1 MDASTTTPPK
11 RKERNFEKTHEV
23 ERLDMRTS
31 AAPFRL
37 QPEFAAIPTASAA
50 APPAAPLHLYGA
62 APAPSAA
69 PSVREVVGGAKWREV
84 TTTAPQPVTDALRS
98 QAAATPP
105 VPRAANDPTSGSQP
119 IALPALSTPA
129 PPPSLGGAQPS
140 RPYRPRR
147 PSTVSSGVTAS
158 GVGSGAPVA
167 QEAQAPAP
175 ASFDQ
180 VVADFHTA
188 VVTASTATELTNTTA
203 KSSWLTSQWKRAGTL
218 VQAASSLS
226 SSSSQQPVAQT
237 GVFFSGEMRDG
248 RLSASMWLG
257 GSTEEEKRVRRI
269 DQYLKAHG
277 FETYGLRTGPAGG
290 ASDGD
295 EIAGLERCGVV
306 LICLSAAYVEAL
318 RKAGTRA
325 AAQFEVALTSH
336 KPRRMLPILLDPNY
350 DEPREWPRALEF
362 ALAPVARVNF
372 VEEAHFDDAA
382 DELQRRIRKI
392 LGEGARAYNGLDGNL
407 VRDALARARAQPGEL
422 LREVAPAPPK
432 PAPPKPPPPPEP
444 EPGPPAPA
452 PPKKQCLAELMPAL
466 LRCLP
471 ACFARCA
478 DVPCAVAWMRAA
490 PADAAVQRAAC
501 ARIGWLL
508 ALTAAREARAEAA
521 ASCGAALAV
530 CEAMADFPLDALVQ
544 RHGADALRG
553 LTAPATSAALAER
566 HQQLHLGGG
575 LALLCVALRS
585 HAGEARACEA
595 ALSALWAVLWR
606 RPKHVGALRTYAGLA
621 HAADALKAHIADG
634 GVQEWGLALLWCV
647 AASERVAIVELGG
660 ERLAIAA
667 MAAHPAVPGV
677 QEAGCGLLH
686 NLARAKSRAPAS
698 SEAWQSRNENLDAN
712 DANGGLGDGDEGGPR
727 RAVIAALAVHP
738 YHAGVQQA
746 GCAALCS
753 LATSGAA
760 EAKAIKKDGGVK
772 LMRSALNQHKENDE
786 VVRCARAGIRAMA
799 AQVEPEMDLRRRS
812 HRTPLSYSI
821 N

>member
-1 MDASTTTPPK
+1 
-11 RKERNFEKTHEV
+11 
-23 ERLDMRTS
+23 MR
-31 AAPFRL
+31 
-37 QPEFAAIPTASAA
+37 
-50 APPAAPLHLYGA
+50 
-62 APAPSAA
+62 
-69 PSVREVVGGAKWREV
+69 SV
-84 TTTAPQPVTDALRS
+84 P
-98 QAAATPP
+98 AAATPP

-129 PPPSLGGAQPS
+129 PPPGLGGAQPS

-167 QEAQAPAP
+167 QAQAPAP

-318 RKAGTRA
+318 RKPGTRA

-422 LREVAPAPPK
+422 LARSRRRREAGA
-432 PAPPKPPPPPEP
+432 AEAAAAARARA
-444 EPGPPAPA
+444 GPPAPA
-452 PPKKQCLAELMPAL
+452 PPKKQCLAE
-466 LRCLP
+466 RCP
-471 ACFARCA
+471 PCCGACPRASRGAPTCRA
-478 DVPCAVAWMRAA
+478 PSRGCAA

-501 ARIGWLL
+501 ARIG
-508 ALTAAREARAEAA
+508 
-521 ASCGAALAV
+521 
-530 CEAMADFPLDALVQ
+530 
-544 RHGADALRG
+544 
-553 LTAPATSAALAER
+553 
-566 HQQLHLGGG
+566 
-575 LALLCVALRS
+575 
-585 HAGEARACEA
+585 
-595 ALSALWAVLWR
+595 
-606 RPKHVGALRTYAGLA
+606 
-621 HAADALKAHIADG
+621 
-634 GVQEWGLALLWCV
+634 
-647 AASERVAIVELGG
+647 
-660 ERLAIAA
+660 
-667 MAAHPAVPGV
+667 
-677 QEAGCGLLH
+677 GC
-686 NLARAKSRAPAS
+686 SR
-698 SEAWQSRNENLDAN
+698 
-712 DANGGLGDGDEGGPR
+712 
-727 RAVIAALAVHP
+727 
-738 YHAGVQQA
+738 
-746 GCAALCS
+746 
-753 LATSGAA
+753 
-760 EAKAIKKDGGVK
+760 
-772 LMRSALNQHKENDE
+772 
-786 VVRCARAGIRAMA
+786 
-799 AQVEPEMDLRRRS
+799 
-812 HRTPLSYSI
+812 
-821 N
+821 

>member
-1 MDASTTTPPK
+1 MRFGPK
-11 RKERNFEKTHEV
+11 
-23 ERLDMRTS
+23 
-31 AAPFRL
+31 
-37 QPEFAAIPTASAA
+37 
-50 APPAAPLHLYGA
+50 
-62 APAPSAA
+62 
-69 PSVREVVGGAKWREV
+69 
-84 TTTAPQPVTDALRS
+84 LRPRRPC
-98 QAAATPP
+98 A
-105 VPRAANDPTSGSQP
+105 RAANDPTSGSQP

-167 QEAQAPAP
+167 QAPAAAPAP

-203 KSSWLTSQWKRAGTL
+203 KSSWLTSQWKRAGTF
-218 VQAASSLS
+218 VQAASSLSS

-318 RKAGTRA
+318 RKPGTRA

-372 VEEAHFDDAA
+372 VEAEHFDDAA

-407 VRDALARARAQPGEL
+407 VRDALARARGKPGEL

-471 ACFARCA
+471 ACFARGAPTC
-478 DVPCAVAWMRAA
+478 RA
-490 PADAAVQRAAC
+490 PSRGC
-501 ARIGWLL
+501 ARRPP
-508 ALTAAREARAEAA
+508 TRRCSARR
-521 ASCGAALAV
+521 V
-530 CEAMADFPLDALVQ
+530 
-544 RHGADALRG
+544 RG
-553 LTAPATSAALAER
+553 SA
-566 HQQLHLGGG
+566 G
-575 LALLCVALRS
+575 S
-585 HAGEARACEA
+585 
-595 ALSALWAVLWR
+595 
-606 RPKHVGALRTYAGLA
+606 
-621 HAADALKAHIADG
+621 
-634 GVQEWGLALLWCV
+634 
-647 AASERVAIVELGG
+647 
-660 ERLAIAA
+660 
-667 MAAHPAVPGV
+667 
-677 QEAGCGLLH
+677 
-686 NLARAKSRAPAS
+686 SR
-698 SEAWQSRNENLDAN
+698 
-712 DANGGLGDGDEGGPR
+712 
-727 RAVIAALAVHP
+727 
-738 YHAGVQQA
+738 
-746 GCAALCS
+746 
-753 LATSGAA
+753 
-760 EAKAIKKDGGVK
+760 
-772 LMRSALNQHKENDE
+772 
-786 VVRCARAGIRAMA
+786 
-799 AQVEPEMDLRRRS
+799 
-812 HRTPLSYSI
+812 
-821 N
+821 

>member
-1 MDASTTTPPK
+1 M
-11 RKERNFEKTHEV
+11 
-23 ERLDMRTS
+23 
-31 AAPFRL
+31 
-37 QPEFAAIPTASAA
+37 
-50 APPAAPLHLYGA
+50 
-62 APAPSAA
+62 
-69 PSVREVVGGAKWREV
+69 
-84 TTTAPQPVTDALRS
+84 
-98 QAAATPP
+98 
-105 VPRAANDPTSGSQP
+105 PRAANDPTSGSQP
-119 IALPALSTPA
+119 IALPALSTPDAVTPDDTVDGRRGRYGRLGCA
-129 PPPSLGGAQPS
+129 PPRLGGGA
-140 RPYRPRR
+140 
-147 PSTVSSGVTAS
+147 GVESAGS
-158 GVGSGAPVA
+158 AIGCEPEVGSLAARGTGG
-167 QEAQAPAP
+167 
-175 ASFDQ
+175 
-180 VVADFHTA
+180 VADFHTA

-257 GSTEEEKRVRRI
+257 GTTEEEKRVRKI

-318 RKAGTRA
+318 RKPGTRA

-392 LGEGARAYNGLDGNL
+392 LGEGARLQ
-407 VRDALARARAQPGEL
+407 RPRRQPRPRRPRPRARQPGEL

-490 PADAAVQRAAC
+490 PADAAVQRAAGED
-501 ARIGWLL
+501 RL
-508 ALTAAREARAEAA
+508 AAR
-521 ASCGAALAV
+521 
-530 CEAMADFPLDALVQ
+530 
-544 RHGADALRG
+544 
-553 LTAPATSAALAER
+553 
-566 HQQLHLGGG
+566 
-575 LALLCVALRS
+575 
-585 HAGEARACEA
+585 
-595 ALSALWAVLWR
+595 
-606 RPKHVGALRTYAGLA
+606 
-621 HAADALKAHIADG
+621 ADG
-634 GVQEWGLALLWCV
+634 GA
-647 AASERVAIVELGG
+647 GG
-660 ERLAIAA
+660 ARRGGGVVRRRPRRLR
-667 MAAHPAVPGV
+667 GY
-677 QEAGCGLLH
+677 
-686 NLARAKSRAPAS
+686 
-698 SEAWQSRNENLDAN
+698 
-712 DANGGLGDGDEGGPR
+712 GGLPAR
-727 RAVIAALAVHP
+727 R
-738 YHAGVQQA
+738 
-746 GCAALCS
+746 
-753 LATSGAA
+753 T
-760 EAKAIKKDGGVK
+760 
-772 LMRSALNQHKENDE
+772 RSATAPT
-786 VVRCARAGIRAMA
+786 RCAG
-799 AQVEPEMDLRRRS
+799 
-812 HRTPLSYSI
+812 
-821 N
+821 